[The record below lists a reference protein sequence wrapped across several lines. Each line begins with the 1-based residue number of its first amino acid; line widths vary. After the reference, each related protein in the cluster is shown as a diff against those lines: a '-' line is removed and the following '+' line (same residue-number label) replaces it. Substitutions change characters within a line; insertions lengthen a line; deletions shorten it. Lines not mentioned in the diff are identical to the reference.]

1 MTRRLLAGAVALA
14 FGLSLTAANA
24 DQALYSA
31 TVKKVASLAGHW
43 PFEKNYADASGNGND
58 GKVADEGGIT
68 WVDGVKGGTAV
79 NINSKANNK
88 SFVDIPA
95 PIGSVFDSPKGS
107 AVVWTKLNP
116 VAGWQAIA
124 ERDNLWYLETENNA
138 AEWKDNAV
146 VWRIYDAV
154 AVGGGGSGQVRDN
167 AAITVKDGEW
177 VCIGWTYDGAKL
189 VGYVNGKNVISKD
202 YAGGLPPTAGT
213 PVDVPAGKGP
223 NYNLSV
229 GTWQQRDDWMD
240 GAVDDF
246 AYFTDALSDAQM
258 SDLYNAML
266 AVPAAVE
273 PSGKLSTMWGSVKS
287 R

>member
-1 MTRRLLAGAVALA
+1 MKGKPFTSAILLFFA
-14 FGLSLTAANA
+14 FGLTAANA

-31 TVKKVASLAGHW
+31 SVKRIASLAGHW
-43 PFEKNYADASGNGND
+43 PFEGNYKDASGNGND

-68 WVDGVKGGTAV
+68 WVDGVKGGKAV
-79 NINSKANNK
+79 GINSKKVNK

-95 PIGSVFDSPKGS
+95 PIGSIFDKPKGT
-107 AVVWTKLNP
+107 ALVWVKLNP
-116 VAGWQAIA
+116 VDGWQAII

-167 AAITVKDGEW
+167 ANITVKDGEW
-177 VCIGWTYDGAKL
+177 VQLGWTYDGAVL
-189 VGYVNGKNVISKD
+189 TGYVNGKAVITKE
-202 YAGGLPPTAGT
+202 YAGGLPPTAAT
-213 PVDVPAGKGP
+213 PPVPPAGKGP

-229 GTWQQRDDWMD
+229 GAWQQRDDWMD
-240 GAVDDF
+240 GSVDDF
-246 AYFTDALSDAQM
+246 VYFTDALTAAQI

-266 AVPAAVE
+266 AAPAAVE
-273 PSGKLSTMWGSVKS
+273 PTGKLTTMWGAVKS